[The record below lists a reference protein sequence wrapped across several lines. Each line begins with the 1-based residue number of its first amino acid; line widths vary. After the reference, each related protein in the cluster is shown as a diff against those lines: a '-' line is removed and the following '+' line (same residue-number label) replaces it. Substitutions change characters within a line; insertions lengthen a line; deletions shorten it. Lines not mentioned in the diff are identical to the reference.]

1 MSVHLS
7 AGQIALVHRM
17 RNVTLATIGAGGAP
31 HLAPVW
37 YFWDGAQVR
46 VSTPGWTRKV
56 ANIRANPQ
64 VALCFDDQVS
74 GEYLTVYGTAEVVA
88 DERVTQLTR
97 PLLLAYL
104 PPDEADAR
112 WARINADGS
121 RVVILVTPRRLVGRE
136 NVR

>member
-1 MSVHLS
+1 MSVRLS
-7 AGQIALVHRM
+7 AGQISLLHRM
-17 RNVTLATIGAGGAP
+17 RNATLASIGASGTP

-37 YFWDGAQVR
+37 YFWDGEQVR

-56 ANIRANPQ
+56 ADIRANPQ

-74 GEYLTVYGTAEVVA
+74 GEYLTVYGTAVVVA
-88 DERVTQLTR
+88 DQRVAELTR

-121 RVVILVTPRRLVGRE
+121 RVVILITPQRLTGRQ